1 MNGKPK
7 VDTGE
12 IGSQKPFAK
21 MDAQAKTM
29 ETSVALPDQVIVN
42 DLKDLDEKIRSMM
55 STSDVVLGRQGRLR
69 ICSVC
74 GKEGTYKN
82 IQDHIEAH
90 HITGV
95 SHSCKMCEKMFRSR
109 HSLRNHMSSI
119 HK

>member
-1 MNGKPK
+1 MNVKLK

-12 IGSQKPFAK
+12 IGPQKPFGRTDTK
-21 MDAQAKTM
+21 AKTM
-29 ETSVALPDQVIVN
+29 ETTVALPDQTIVN

-69 ICSVC
+69 ICNVC

-90 HITGV
+90 HIT
-95 SHSCKMCEKMFRSR
+95 
-109 HSLRNHMSSI
+109 
-119 HK
+119 